1 VKNPYRILI
10 AFILSG
16 CLSASGFAQSS
27 AQTVQTTEILTI
39 ETATEQF
46 LKRNL
51 AVEAARLQVG
61 VAEAERIAAR
71 LRPRPGLTV
80 SAENLPISGPTPS
93 NQLRET
99 GLTFTQPFEIG
110 SQRRQRLEL
119 AERTVA
125 VAEAQLAS
133 VLSQRLFDLKRV
145 FYESVLAKNLLTLE
159 QENRDNFAELL
170 RLATTRFQEGDVAE
184 IELIKVKLERIKF
197 DTSVA
202 NATLALRQA
211 KIRLFEMLGEGD
223 FTRTENAEVRG
234 VLDFRDI
241 SVDLAPLRQFALANR
256 ADVKVF
262 ESEVARSESVLK
274 LERARAGGEITPYVG
289 YKRVGVDNTLLA
301 GLTVPLP
308 FGNRNQGG
316 IARAEAEKGVAEA
329 NLRLTRNRTLAEVES
344 AYRAYETARDQVRA
358 YESGI
363 LKQADESRDIT
374 AYAYREGAT
383 QLIALLDA
391 QRTRAEV
398 RATYYKALLD
408 YYTSLFR
415 LELTTG
421 MEIVK

>member
-1 VKNPYRILI
+1 MKNPFRILI

-16 CLSASGFAQSS
+16 CLSASGFAQASAQS
-27 AQTVQTTEILTI
+27 AQTTDILTI

-61 VAEAERIAAR
+61 VAEAERVAAR
-71 LRPRPGLTV
+71 LRPRPGMTV
-80 SAENLPISGPTPS
+80 SAENLPIAGPTPS

-99 GLTFTQPFEIG
+99 GLTFTQPIEIG
-110 SQRRQRLEL
+110 SQRRLRLEL

-145 FYESVLAKNLLTLE
+145 FYESVLAKTLLTLE

-170 RLATTRFQEGDVAE
+170 RFTTERFQEGDVSE
-184 IELIKVKLERIKF
+184 SELIKVKLERIKF

-234 VLDFRDI
+234 ALDFRDI
-241 SVDLAPLRQFALANR
+241 SVDLTALRQFALANR
-256 ADVKVF
+256 ADVKVV
-262 ESEVARSESVLK
+262 ESEVTRSESAVK

-301 GLTVPLP
+301 GITVPLP

-374 AYAYREGAT
+374 AYAYREGAM
-383 QLIALLDA
+383 QLITLLEA

-398 RATYYKALLD
+398 RATYYRALLD

>member
-1 VKNPYRILI
+1 MTVRKIYRAFI
-10 AFILSG
+10 AFALCG
-16 CLSASGFAQSS
+16 CVSITTLAQSS
-27 AQTVQTTEILTI
+27 TASPLNILTL

-51 AVEAARLQVG
+51 ALEAARLEVG
-61 VAEAERIAAR
+61 IAEAERVAAR

-80 SAENLPISGPTPS
+80 SAENLPISGPTPA

-110 SQRRQRLEL
+110 NQRRLRLQL

-133 VLSQRLFDLKRV
+133 VLSQRLFELKRS
-145 FYESVLAKNLLTLE
+145 FYEAVLAQIVLTLE
-159 QENRDNFAELL
+159 QENRDNFTELL
-170 RLATTRFQEGDVAE
+170 RLTTARFQEGEVSE
-184 IELIKVKLERIKF
+184 SELIKVRLERIKF
-197 DTSVA
+197 DSTLA

-211 KIRLFEMLGEGD
+211 KIRLLEILGESE
-223 FTRTENAEVRG
+223 FVRTENAEVRG
-234 VLDFRDI
+234 ALTFREVSLD
-241 SVDLAPLRQFALANR
+241 LTQLRQVALTNR

-262 ESEVARSESVLK
+262 EAEVARAESALS
-274 LERARAGGEITPYVG
+274 LERSRGKGEITPYIG
-289 YKRVGVDNTLLA
+289 YKRVGVDNTLL
-301 GLTVPLP
+301 GGVTVPLP

-316 IARAEAEKGVAEA
+316 IARAAAEKEVAEA
-329 NLRLTRNRTLAEVES
+329 HLRLTRNRTLAEVES

-374 AYAYREGAT
+374 LYAYREGAT
-383 QLIALLDA
+383 ELITLLDA

-398 RATYYKALLD
+398 RANYYKALLD
-408 YYTSLFR
+408 YYASLFR
-415 LELTTG
+415 LEFTTG
-421 MEIVK
+421 MEIIK

>member
-1 VKNPYRILI
+1 MKNPYQILI
-10 AFILSG
+10 VFILSG

-27 AQTVQTTEILTI
+27 AQTAQTTDLLTI

-61 VAEAERIAAR
+61 VAEAERVAAR
-71 LRPRPGLTV
+71 LRPRPGMTV
-80 SAENLPISGPTPS
+80 SAENLPISGPTTA
-93 NQLRET
+93 NQLWET

-110 SQRRQRLEL
+110 SQRRLRLEL

-159 QENRDNFAELL
+159 EENRDNFAELQ
-170 RLATTRFQEGDVAE
+170 RFTTARFQEGDVSE
-184 IELIKVKLERIKF
+184 SELIKVKLERIKF

-211 KIRLFEMLGEGD
+211 KIRLLEILGEGD

-234 VLDFRDI
+234 ALDFRDI
-241 SVDLAPLRQFALANR
+241 RVDLTALRQFAVANR

-262 ESEVARSESVLK
+262 ESEVARSESALK
-274 LERARAGGEITPYVG
+274 LERSRANGEITPYVG
-289 YKRVGVDNTLLA
+289 YKRVGIDNTLLA
-301 GLTVPLP
+301 GVTVPLP

-329 NLRLTRNRTLAEVES
+329 NLRLTRNRTLAEVEA

-374 AYAYREGAT
+374 AYAYREGAS
-383 QLIALLDA
+383 QLITLLDA

>member
-1 VKNPYRILI
+1 VKNSYQLLI
-10 AFILSG
+10 AFTLSC
-16 CLSASGFAQSS
+16 CLSAPAIAQS
-27 AQTVQTTEILTI
+27 APLAPQATDVLTI
-39 ETATEQF
+39 EMATDQF

-51 AVEAARLQVG
+51 AVEAARLEIG
-61 VAEAERIAAR
+61 IAEAERVAAR

-80 SAENLPISGPTPS
+80 SAENLPISGPTPG

-110 SQRRQRLEL
+110 SQRRLRLEL

-133 VLSQRLFDLKRV
+133 VLSQRLFEFKRS
-145 FYESVLAKNLLTLE
+145 FYESVLAKTLLTLE

-170 RLATTRFQEGDVAE
+170 RFTTARFQEGDVSE
-184 IELIKVKLERIKF
+184 SELIKVKLERIKF
-197 DTSVA
+197 DSTVA

-211 KIRLFEMLGEGD
+211 KIRLLESLGENEFG
-223 FTRTENAEVRG
+223 RTESAEVRG
-234 VLDFRDI
+234 ALDFREVSI
-241 SVDLAPLRQFALANR
+241 DLAELRQFALTNR

-262 ESEVARSESVLK
+262 ESEVARTDSALN
-274 LERARAGGEITPYVG
+274 LERSRGKGEITPYVG
-289 YKRVGVDNTLLA
+289 YKRVGIDNTLLA
-301 GLTVPLP
+301 GVTVPLP

-316 IARAEAEKGVAEA
+316 IARAEAEKSVAEA

-344 AYRAYETARDQVRA
+344 AYRAFETARDQVRA

-374 AYAYREGAT
+374 NYAYREGAAE
-383 QLIALLDA
+383 LITLLDA

-398 RATYYKALLD
+398 RANYYKALLD
-408 YYTSLFR
+408 YHTSLFR

>member
-1 VKNPYRILI
+1 MAQSV
-10 AFILSG
+10 
-16 CLSASGFAQSS
+16 ASGP
-27 AQTVQTTEILTI
+27 QTTEVLTI
-39 ETATEQF
+39 EIATDQF

-51 AVEAARLQVG
+51 SVEAARLEVG
-61 VAEAERIAAR
+61 IAEAERIAAR
-71 LRPRPGLTV
+71 LRPRPGLTI

-99 GLTFTQPFEIG
+99 GLTFTQPFAIG

-133 VLSQRLFDLKRV
+133 VLSQRLFELKRT
-145 FYESVLAKNLLTLE
+145 FYESVLANTILSLE

-170 RLATTRFQEGDVAE
+170 RFTTARFQEGDVSE
-184 IELIKVKLERIKF
+184 SEVIKVKLERIKF
-197 DTSVA
+197 DATVA
-202 NATLALRQA
+202 NATLTLRQA
-211 KIRLFEMLGEGD
+211 KIRLLEMLGESD
-223 FTRTENAEVRG
+223 FARTENAELRG
-234 VLDFRDI
+234 TLDFRDVSI
-241 SVDLAPLRQFALANR
+241 DLAGLRQSALANR
-256 ADVKVF
+256 ADVKVL
-262 ESEVARSESVLK
+262 EAEVARSESALG
-274 LERARAGGEITPYVG
+274 LERSRGKGEVTPYVG

-301 GLTVPLP
+301 GVTVPLP

-316 IARAEAEKGVAEA
+316 IARAEAEKSVAET
-329 NLRLTRNRTLAEVES
+329 NLRITRNRTLAEIES

-374 AYAYREGAT
+374 TYAYREGAVE
-383 QLIALLDA
+383 LITLLDA

-398 RATYYKALLD
+398 RATYYKAMLD